1 MEEGLLPHV
10 RALEEGDAGIA
21 EERRLTYV
29 GITRAR
35 RHLYLL
41 HAFRRHLYGA
51 PQLAE
56 ASRFLGEIPSEMI
69 EISRRAAGP
78 LTANVRAPGA
88 VRRAV
93 QARAVQAN
101 PVTLAPQQ
109 YREGIRVGHQRYGEG
124 TVLKST
130 MTRAGEELVIKF

>member
-1 MEEGLLPHV
+1 

-21 EERRLTYV
+21 EERRLAYV

-41 HAFRRHLYGA
+41 HAFRRHIYGT

-56 ASRFLGEIPSEMI
+56 ASRFLGEIPRDMLEVA
-69 EISRRAAGP
+69 RRAAGP
-78 LTANVRAPGA
+78 LVEDARAPGA

-101 PVTLAPQQ
+101 PVTVAAPR
-109 YREGIRVGHQRYGEG
+109 YTEGMRV
-124 TVLKST
+124 
-130 MTRAGEELVIKF
+130 